1 MFKKKKK
8 FGTFST
14 GPVAMDK
21 SQLCFCGTKGYGI
34 ESIHPSIHP
43 SYLPSFLTTFLYQV
57 DVDPK
62 NEAKRTLIATVNVVT

>member
-1 MFKKKKK
+1 MFKKK
-8 FGTFST
+8 SLE
-14 GPVAMDK
+14 PLVLDLWLMDK